1 MYPSYLE
8 YFRERDSSSLVDFDY
23 DRNLFDFEQNS
34 ALPVLKGRLRSCLSY
49 GHTIGANSFVIDTIK
64 LGYRI
69 PFISTPCQARFSN
82 SQSALNDASFVE
94 LAIAELAHT
103 HAVVEVP
110 FIPHVVNL
118 LSVSIQSSGK
128 KRLILDLRHVNHFI
142 WKQKFRCEDWRVLL
156 SYVNKGD
163 CLFSFDLKSG
173 YHHIDIFPDQQT
185 FLGFSWVFLFW
196 YRSVFLFCITSVR
209 SELSPIRLHEVS
221 QTTR

>member
-23 DRNLFDFEQNS
+23 DRNLFEFEPNS

-49 GHTIGANSFVIDTIK
+49 WHTIGANSFVIDTIK
-64 LGYRI
+64 FGYRI

-82 SQSALNDASFVE
+82 NQSALNNASFVE
-94 LAIAELAHT
+94 SAIAELVHT

-110 FIPHVVNL
+110 FIPHVVNP

-128 KRLILDLRHVNHFI
+128 RRLILDLRHVNHFI

-156 SYVNKGD
+156 SYVNKGYY
-163 CLFSFDLKSG
+163 LFQFRSQGWISSYRYFSG
-173 YHHIDIFPDQQT
+173 LPNFSG
-185 FLGFSWVFLFW
+185 FLLGFFW

-209 SELSPIRLHEVS
+209 SKLSPIRLHQVS
-221 QTTR
+221 QTTL